1 MVTVSYFESG
11 DSGREQFLAP
21 PGMRSCHITVME
33 GYITEG
39 HIPVEAIEKLLAENP
54 DIDGI
59 VLPGMPSGSPGM
71 PGQQTEDFVIYA
83 IKDGKSSEFLTIG
96 K

>member
-1 MVTVSYFESG
+1 MGITIFIAAMAGGAGSRYVSNEILLFLFAGLALSASFLMLVPVKG
-11 DSGREQFLAP
+11 DS
-21 PGMRSCHITVME
+21 
-33 GYITEG
+33 
-39 HIPVEAIEKLLAENP
+39 ENP

-59 VLPGMPSGSPGM
+59 VLPGMPDGSPGM

-83 IKDGKSSEFLTIG
+83 IKDGKSSEFMTIG